1 MKKFEMY
8 TDGACSGNPGRGG
21 WSAIAF
27 NEDGDNIM
35 QQSGGY
41 RLTTN
46 NRMEILA
53 VAEGL
58 KRLREQCR
66 DTDIKVTVYSDSQ
79 LVVNTMTLG
88 WSRKTNSDLWK
99 QLDESL
105 ELYNDGVITF
115 VKVKGH
121 SSNPKNNLADQVAV
135 AASQPINA
143 VQVDSY
149 YEKIA
154 KEADISLEGEPI
166 IKEVRLIGFDT
177 PDKREVKVN
186 LSNGTTVSILPLYG
200 GFQQT
205 GCTQAES
212 AITVDIANRFCGWL
226 NGKKL

>member
-1 MKKFEMY
+1 MKSYNIY

-58 KRLREQCR
+58 KKLREQCR

-88 WSRKTNSDLWK
+88 WSRKTNNDLWK
-99 QLDESL
+99 KLDESL

-121 SSNPKNNLADQVAV
+121 TNNPKNKLADQVAV

-149 YEKIA
+149 YENIA
-154 KEADISLEGEPI
+154 KGACVCQEGEPF
-166 IKEVRLIGFDT
+166 IKEVRLVGFDT

-205 GCTQAES
+205 ECTQAES
-212 AITVDIANRFCGWL
+212 AVTVDIANRYNGWL
-226 NGKKL
+226 NGGSL